1 MIFYLSA
8 FRIVK
13 DIKKKIS
20 ILTEILKHLE
30 INNYY

>member
-13 DIKKKIS
+13 DIKKIDIDLNRDFKT
-20 ILTEILKHLE
+20 LR
-30 INNYY
+30 N